1 MPIRYVTLYWVALNP
16 IELHILCSCVVLKMT
31 PKHTCE
37 RLHLWGLLRWA
48 KLLAQRVTLCSLL
61 YTIKLVHCFEIS
73 CHAFEHT
80 GMCLHQ
86 GCARE
91 TRNIHFFCLCPFAYV
106 RVYTRFF
113 KCTSFFLNRVT
124 SFFLWGNANVLWAYN
139 KIFSAIH
146 RAWINTVLILEI
158 YYFETNW
165 DSEASTFT

>member
-73 CHAFEHT
+73 AAT
-80 GMCLHQ
+80 RLNTPA
-86 GCARE
+86 CACIKGVLGKRE
-91 TRNIHFFCLCPFAYV
+91 TFIFFCLCPFAYV

-124 SFFLWGNANVLWAYN
+124 SFFFV
-139 KIFSAIH
+139 
-146 RAWINTVLILEI
+146 R
-158 YYFETNW
+158 
-165 DSEASTFT
+165 